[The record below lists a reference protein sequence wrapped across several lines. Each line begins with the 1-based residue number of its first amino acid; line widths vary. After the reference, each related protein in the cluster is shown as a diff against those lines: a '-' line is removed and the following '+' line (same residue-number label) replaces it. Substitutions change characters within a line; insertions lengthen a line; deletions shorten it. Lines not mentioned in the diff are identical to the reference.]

1 MYKYLQNCF
10 HILNLF
16 ILQTNGNETDLERQ
30 DRANLN
36 EVLAYFQR
44 ADLCIIRDS
53 HSPDSLCRYISPI
66 SERLV
71 SIRESILWT
80 SANYFNPFLR
90 NSEYFGPDPGCVFSP
105 KTMLLFKK
113 YEKIQLKDL
122 RITPWS
128 IRWFSLKFIKIL
140 F

>member
-16 ILQTNGNETDLERQ
+16 ILQTNGNEIDLERQ

-36 EVLAYFQR
+36 ELLAYFQR

-71 SIRESILWT
+71 SIRESIL
-80 SANYFNPFLR
+80 
-90 NSEYFGPDPGCVFSP
+90 
-105 KTMLLFKK
+105 
-113 YEKIQLKDL
+113 
-122 RITPWS
+122 
-128 IRWFSLKFIKIL
+128 
-140 F
+140 